1 MSEPSQ
7 DSSSFIKH
15 AAQNGLIMSLVSIVL
30 TMLVYMI
37 DIAIMVEWTFSL
49 FTFLLFAVLT
59 VIFGR
64 AYRNQIGGYLTYGT
78 SFQYAFLVVTVSSL
92 VGLIFNIILFNVIDP
107 DLPQTLARLVMET
120 QEKMLLSFGVSDD
133 IIDETLSNLE
143 QDLPEQYTP
152 IGQLKSSWAILIG
165 AALLAAITAIFIKKK
180 KPDFATDD

>member
-1 MSEPSQ
+1 MTEVQQ
-7 DSSSFIKH
+7 DSPNMVKH

-37 DIAIMVEWTFSL
+37 DISIMVEWTFSL
-49 FTFLLFAVLT
+49 FTFLLFGVLT

-64 AYRNQIGGYLTYGT
+64 GFRNLSGGYLTYGV
-78 SFQYAFLVVTVSSL
+78 SFQYAFIVVAVSSII
-92 VGLIFNIILFNVIDP
+92 GLMFNILLFNVIDP
-107 DLPQTLARLVMET
+107 ELPETVARMVMET

-143 QDLPEQYTP
+143 HDLPEQYTP

-165 AALLAAITAIFIKKK
+165 AALLGALTAIFIKRK
-180 KPDFATDD
+180 KPGFA